1 MMKSVSPIL
10 PPMDADLTFN
20 LPDQKILETLPAQQ
34 LVAIILRQQQII
46 NQLRHTLSQ
55 IPGAPEVVHPETP
68 PPSEPH
74 LALVSEDTVCYFPLT
89 GGNCWTIG
97 RSEDNS
103 IVLSDRWMSRNHAMI
118 QRMGQGEF
126 YLIDLGSRNGTF
138 VNGRR
143 VSIPVALHNGDRITF
158 GQTEL
163 DFFNEPFASL
173 FAENATLS
181 LPQSEGSSTALLH
194 VRRLLTV
201 LVVDIRDFTKL
212 TRQLE
217 EELLSELIGTWFHRA
232 GEIIRQY
239 GSWVDKYIG
248 DAVMAV
254 WIHESEEIGYQEICH
269 TLSALEDL
277 RLMTGELHQHYPL
290 PWPLR
295 IGSGLNTGYAMV
307 GNTGSG
313 DRPDYTALGDT
324 VNAAFRLESA
334 TKTIAAD
341 LAMGAT
347 TYHYLV
353 QSCPT
358 VVPFRP
364 QVLNLKGYDA
374 PVPAYVGSF
383 DDLHRFLAQAIKG
396 RDTLH

>member
-1 MMKSVSPIL
+1 
-10 PPMDADLTFN
+10 MDADLAFN
-20 LPDQKILETLPAQQ
+20 LPDQKLLETLTPQQ
-34 LVAIILRQQQII
+34 LVAIIFRQQQII
-46 NQLRHTLSQ
+46 AHLRHAVSQ
-55 IPGAPEVVHPETP
+55 LPHGPELIHPEIP
-68 PPSEPH
+68 PPTEPH
-74 LALVSEDTVCYFPLT
+74 LALVTDETMCYFPLT
-89 GGNCWTIG
+89 GGTCWTIG
-97 RSEDNS
+97 RSEENA
-103 IVLSDRWMSRNHAMI
+103 IVLADRWMSRTHAMI

-143 VSIPVALHNGDRITF
+143 VSIPMPLHNGDRITF

-163 DFFNEPFASL
+163 DFFNEPLPPL
-173 FAENATLS
+173 FSDSAILS
-181 LPQSEGSSTALLH
+181 LPQPEGSATALLH

-201 LVVDIRDFTKL
+201 LVVDIRDFTQL
-212 TRQLE
+212 TRQLN
-217 EELLSELIGTWFHRA
+217 EELLSEVIGTWFHRA

-254 WIHESEEIGYQEICH
+254 WIHESEEIGYREICY

-277 RLMTGELHQHYPL
+277 RSMTGELHQQYPL
-290 PWPLR
+290 PAPLR
-295 IGSGLNTGYAMV
+295 IGAGLNTGYAMV

-334 TKTIAAD
+334 TKTIQAD
-341 LAMGAT
+341 IAMGAT

-353 QSCPT
+353 GGCPAA
-358 VVPFRP
+358 VPFRP
-364 QVLNLKGYDA
+364 QVLSLKGYET
-374 PVPAYVGSF
+374 PVPAYIGTF
-383 DDLHRFLAQAIKG
+383 ADLHSFLEKALKSS
-396 RDTLH
+396 DTLH